1 LEELAADFL
10 KPKGLPAV
18 DFTRPG
24 GEPALIPADS
34 IAWQVFRNPL
44 ALFVGGVAAVILELA
59 EPRVRAGVWEHS
71 SFRTDPVERLR
82 RTGLAAMVTV
92 YGARSTAEDMI
103 AGVRQVHDRIEGRAE
118 TGEPY
123 RANDPELLDWVQATA
138 LFGFLHAYHRFVRPL
153 AQVQRD
159 RFYREGRTAGRLYG
173 AVGTPRDEAELDALF
188 AAMKP
193 KLTASPVIFE
203 FLRIMRRAPV
213 LPLPLRPIQHMLV
226 RAAVE
231 ILPAW
236 FRDMVGLSRRSGLRP
251 WEPPLMKQAGI
262 LADRVR
268 LDASPAAEASVRLGL
283 PRDYLW
289 KAASIHSSSPA

>member
-1 LEELAADFL
+1 M
-10 KPKGLPAV
+10 
-18 DFTRPG
+18 
-24 GEPALIPADS
+24 
-34 IAWQVFRNPL
+34 FRNPL

-71 SFRTDPVERLR
+71 SFQTDPVERLR

-103 AGVRQVHDRIEGRAE
+103 AGVRQVHDHIEGRAE

-159 RFYREGRTAGRLYG
+159 RFYTEGRTAGRLYG
-173 AVGTPRDEAELDALF
+173 AAGTPRDEAELDALF
-188 AAMKP
+188 TAMKP
-193 KLTASPVIFE
+193 KLSPSPVILE

-213 LPLPLRPIQHMLV
+213 LPLPLRPVQHMLI
-226 RAAVE
+226 RGAVE

-236 FRDMVGLSRRSGLRP
+236 FRDLAGLSRRSRLRR
-251 WEPPLMKQAGI
+251 WELPLMKQAGI

-289 KAASIHSSSPA
+289 KAASAHSSSPA

>member
-1 LEELAADFL
+1 M
-10 KPKGLPAV
+10 
-18 DFTRPG
+18 
-24 GEPALIPADS
+24 
-34 IAWQVFRNPL
+34 FRNPL

-92 YGARSTAEDMI
+92 YGARSSAEEMI
-103 AGVRQVHDRIEGRAE
+103 AGVRRVHERVEGRAE
-118 TGEPY
+118 TGETY

-138 LFGFLHAYHRFVRPL
+138 LFGFLQAYHLFVRPL
-153 AQVQRD
+153 PKARRD
-159 RFYREGRTAGRLYG
+159 HFYAEGLAAGRLYG
-173 AVGTPRDEAELDALF
+173 AVGSPQSEAEMEALF

-193 KLTASPVIFE
+193 KLTPSPVIFE

-213 LPLPLRPIQHMLV
+213 LPLPLRPVQHLLI

-236 FRDMVGLSRRSGLRP
+236 FRHLAGLGRRSGLRA
-251 WEPPLMKQAGI
+251 WEAPLVRQAGL

-268 LDASPAAEASVRLGL
+268 LDSSPAAEASLRLGL

-289 KAASIHSSSPA
+289 KAAATLEGGRI